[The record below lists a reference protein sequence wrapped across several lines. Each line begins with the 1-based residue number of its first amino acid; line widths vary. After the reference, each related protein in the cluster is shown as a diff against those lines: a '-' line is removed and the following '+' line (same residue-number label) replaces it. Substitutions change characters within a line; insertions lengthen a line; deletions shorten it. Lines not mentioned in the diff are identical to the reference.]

1 LNDDVLKDLNGM
13 KIYLAGPLFSTAE
26 RDFNTRLKGL
36 LEKAGHKV
44 WLPQDFEQ
52 EEMTP
57 KQIFDKDVEG
67 VDWAD
72 AVVAN
77 MDGADPDSGT
87 CWECGYAYKKKW
99 IVLFRTDFRV
109 ACEVNSDKQIMPAAA
124 TAPYNLMLTESAN
137 VRLDLFREGLDQV
150 AVKIDAALQKLALS
164 RPHASR

>member
-1 LNDDVLKDLNGM
+1 M

-26 RDFNTRLKGL
+26 RDFNAQLKKL
-36 LEKAGHKV
+36 LEKTGHEV

-87 CWECGYAYKKKW
+87 CWECGYAYKRKW

-109 ACEVNSDKQIMPAAA
+109 AFEVASDKRAMPAAA
-124 TAPYNLMLTESAN
+124 TAPYNLMLTESADL
-137 VRLDLFREGLDQV
+137 RLDLFRAGLDHV
-150 AVKIDAALQKLALS
+150 AAEIDAALRSLPVT
-164 RPHASR
+164 RPHMSR